1 MNHLITLTAMR
12 VRLAL
17 RNKMF
22 FFFSIVMP
30 FGFFFLWLGVFA
42 KGIPAACAFYLGPVL
57 ALNVMG
63 SFWGLSA
70 TLVMFREQ
78 GILRRFHVAPVTAAD
93 MLGSS
98 VIANFALTLPT
109 VFAELVLARLV
120 FHVHTLSNIPGILLL
135 VAVGTVSFG
144 SLGLVV
150 ASITNTMQ
158 ETQVLNQLLWLP
170 LIFLSG
176 ATLPLAYLNT
186 TVQRV
191 GLFLPATYL
200 VNALQQ
206 TIVYSA
212 TPTSRYVEIVSL
224 TCWALLTFF
233 LSVQLFRWEPEAK
246 IPRRAK
252 LYVAATAI
260 PFLLLGIVENRSD
273 RVLRE
278 AADAFLSMTGAPR
291 SSSPPNS
298 SPDAKS
304 RPSSST
310 TSSGAGEGSND
321 HK

>member
-1 MNHLITLTAMR
+1 MTNFLTLTRMR
-12 VRLAL
+12 IRLAL

-22 FFFSIVMP
+22 FFFSFVMP

-42 KGIPAACAFYLGPVL
+42 KGLLQPCTFYLGPVL
-57 ALNVMG
+57 AFNVMG

-93 MLGSS
+93 LLASS
-98 VIANFALTLPT
+98 IVANFVLTLPT
-109 VFAELVLARLV
+109 VFAELVLASV
-120 FHVHTLSNIPGILLL
+120 FFHVHTLGNLLGILIL
-135 VAVGTVSFG
+135 VAVGTISFG
-144 SLGLVV
+144 SLGLVISSV
-150 ASITNTMQ
+150 TNTMQ

-176 ATLPLAYLNT
+176 ATIPLSFLNT

-206 TIVYSA
+206 TIAYSA
-212 TPTSRYVEIVSL
+212 SPISRYVEIGSL
-224 TCWALLTFF
+224 ACWAALTFF
-233 LSVQLFRWEPEAK
+233 LSVQLFRWEPEAR

-252 LYVAATAI
+252 LFVAATAI
-260 PFLLLGIVENRSD
+260 PFLILGIAENRSD

-278 AADAFLSMTGAPR
+278 AKEAFILLNSTAQQGAAKGREKPKPPAG
-291 SSSPPNS
+291 SSAQ
-298 SPDAKS
+298 PD
-304 RPSSST
+304 
-310 TSSGAGEGSND
+310 NQ
-321 HK
+321 